1 MIAGPALPDGSAEAL
16 GRAKDLVAGFGSG
29 AILPPSPPIL
39 ADGDDR
45 GAAALQDR
53 GVAAARVERAV
64 SGHGADRLIGRDLV
78 QEIRQ
83 NGTVTLVAGGSYTS
97 YNVCYTKLLRTARS
111 LVVIKLSNPLKM
123 SLSPETGAVPPQL
136 SARDHSPPVV

>member
-53 GVAAARVERAV
+53 GAAAARVERAV
-64 SGHGADRLIGRDLV
+64 SGHGA
-78 QEIRQ
+78 
-83 NGTVTLVAGGSYTS
+83 GSQR
-97 YNVCYTKLLRTARS
+97 NRHPIA
-111 LVVIKLSNPLKM
+111 LSFGV
-123 SLSPETGAVPPQL
+123 STQ
-136 SARDHSPPVV
+136 